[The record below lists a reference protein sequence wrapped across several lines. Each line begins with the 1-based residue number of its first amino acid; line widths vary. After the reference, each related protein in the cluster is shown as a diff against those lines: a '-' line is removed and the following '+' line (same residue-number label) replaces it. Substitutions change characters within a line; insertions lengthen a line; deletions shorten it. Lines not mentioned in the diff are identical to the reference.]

1 MTTET
6 RLTTIVNKLGMKH
19 INAHA
24 DKLFD
29 IKYCKCTQDIKNLK
43 AVYESHFGCVE
54 DKEDNFDIPSLEQ
67 SIELKAVNRIDI
79 CVLVLKALEA
89 NSDKL
94 ILSRAEHI
102 VITQG
107 KMPIVRLD
115 NIHQI
120 NTNIYLSCDIQLS
133 EPYMESIYTKVLNEE
148 FNRKASF
155 FLLGSLTFAT
165 IVIGW
170 AINKKS
176 M

>member
-1 MTTET
+1 MTTQS
-6 RLTTIVNKLGMKH
+6 RLTTIVNKLGMTH

-29 IKYCKCTQDIKNLK
+29 IKYCKCTQDIKDLK
-43 AVYESHFGCVE
+43 AVYVSHFGCVE

-89 NSDKL
+89 NYAKL

-102 VITQG
+102 LITRG